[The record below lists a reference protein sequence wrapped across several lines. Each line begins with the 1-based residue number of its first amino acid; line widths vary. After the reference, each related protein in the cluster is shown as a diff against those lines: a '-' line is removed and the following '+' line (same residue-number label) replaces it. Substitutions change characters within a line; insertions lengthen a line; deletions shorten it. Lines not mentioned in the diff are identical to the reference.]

1 MIFLVLILSD
11 DDEELLRSIY
21 KTENVKMYNVAFKIL
36 TKPEDAEEAV
46 QEAFLR
52 MVNKI
57 ERIKDL
63 PCQERV
69 PFCVVIVKNISKNML
84 RSRKAHIYISDAEHM
99 AADTYSD
106 PQQEFFANVDS
117 AYLVKTI
124 NSLTQQDKDI
134 ILMKWGKAMRYKE
147 IGTVLG
153 ISEDAATKRG
163 QRALK
168 TLRELY
174 MKGLSDG

>member
-1 MIFLVLILSD
+1 MIFLVLILSSD
-11 DDEELLRSIY
+11 NEELLRSIY
-21 KTENVKMYNVAFKIL
+21 KTQNVKMYGVALKIL
-36 TKPEDAEEAV
+36 AKPEDAEEAV

-52 MVNKI
+52 IVNKI

-63 PCQERV
+63 PCLERI
-69 PFCVVIVKNISKNML
+69 PFCFVIVKNVSKNML
-84 RSRKAHIYISDAEHM
+84 RCRKTQISINAAEHM

-106 PQQEFFANVDS
+106 PQQKSFANMDS
-117 AYLVKTI
+117 ANLVQAI

-134 ILMKWGKAMRYKE
+134 ILMKWGKAMRYRE
-147 IGTVLG
+147 ISKVLS
-153 ISEDAATKRG
+153 ISENAATKRG

-168 TLRELY
+168 KLREVY